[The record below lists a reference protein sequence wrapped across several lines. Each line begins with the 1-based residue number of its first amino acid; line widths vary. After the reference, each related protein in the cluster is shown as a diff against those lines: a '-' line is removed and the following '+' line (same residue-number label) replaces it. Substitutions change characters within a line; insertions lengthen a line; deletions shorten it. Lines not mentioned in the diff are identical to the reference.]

1 MDPEW
6 LGEDWDESQGDEVDD
21 DTCLA
26 FFHRRRTIKLLQGV
40 RDDIGDD
47 VFQQAWLHF
56 DSIRNAGFDLG
67 DVLSRSDIPLI
78 NLDYWSDGED
88 SYEED
93 GDEEE
98 EFYDEDEQ
106 EENDDSDVDMVE
118 DGV

>member
-1 MDPEW
+1 M
-6 LGEDWDESQGDEVDD
+6 
-21 DTCLA
+21 
-26 FFHRRRTIKLLQGV
+26 

-78 NLDYWSDGED
+78 NRDYWSDGED

-93 GDEEE
+93 GDDEEGE
-98 EFYDEDEQ
+98 LLLHDEDEQ
-106 EENDDSDVDMVE
+106 EENDDSDVDMLE